1 MSPVQSLAGAI
12 CIKRDTDAGVAGAGA
27 GAGAAAD
34 DDDDVSSSINQQS
47 NSVNQ
52 FQVPLQHDGWKEN
65 NLPGTGTFFR
75 HLIFESVV
83 LSLGLSNFHGQKCHP
98 RQSTSPCIFLL
109 CHFCI
114 LVSMT
119 IR

>member
-1 MSPVQSLAGAI
+1 MYKRDIDAGA
-12 CIKRDTDAGVAGAGA
+12 TAGATA
-27 GAGAAAD
+27 AAAD

-47 NSVNQ
+47 YSVNQ
-52 FQVPLQHDGWKEN
+52 FQVLLKHDGWKEN

-75 HLIFESVV
+75 HLIFESIV
-83 LSLGLSNFHGQKCHP
+83 LSLGLSNFHGQKYHP
-98 RQSTSPCIFLL
+98 HQSTSPCIFLL